1 MGQWNEDDRAQAY
14 KLGLWMFTLVC
25 ALILVVTAIPAY
37 IVFGMA
43 IGPSI
48 SAHQFFPQN
57 WFQTPAWLLAIGGIT
72 MPFVLPAVLF
82 AAWSLYKE
90 RKYVAVRCTV
100 GIGLLWLAP
109 GAFLLFALM
118 K

>member
-1 MGQWNEDDRAQAY
+1 
-14 KLGLWMFTLVC
+14 MFTLIG
-25 ALILVVTAIPAY
+25 ALMIVVTAIPAY
-37 IVFGMA
+37 IMFGMA

-57 WFQTPAWLLAIGGIT
+57 WFQIPAWLLEIGGIT
-72 MPFVLPAVLF
+72 MPFVLPAVIF
-82 AAWSLYKE
+82 AAWSFYTE
-90 RKYVAVRCTV
+90 RKYMAQRCTM

-109 GAFLLFALM
+109 GAFVLFAFM